1 MSDHEILPESVS
13 IPTDDD
19 DAPELACEVCGT
31 PLVYA
36 GRGRKPRYCEDHRNR
51 SGTNTGPRI
60 VTAGGAS
67 RASGKDARLRQDLTT
82 MLGSVGMALMLVESY
97 DGLVVMDR
105 TPATVDALMEVAAQ
119 NPKFRK
125 TLEQM
130 VTVSVWSQVSLAVA
144 GIALPI
150 AAHHGIIPVSQD
162 AMAAQFLSET
172 TRARLSQ
179 IPPRAPRTRKRA
191 APEPESD
198 EYGAEVPRDA
208 FGRPL

>member
-13 IPTDDD
+13 IPADD
-19 DAPELACEVCGT
+19 DAPDLACEVCGV

-36 GRGRKPRYCEDHRNR
+36 GRGRKPKYCEDHKPK
-51 SGTNTGPRI
+51 SGPRLA
-60 VTAGGAS
+60 TGGS
-67 RASGKDARLRQDLTT
+67 VPRASGKDARLRQDLTT
-82 MLGSVGMALMLVESY
+82 MLGGVGMALMLVETY
-97 DGLVVMDR
+97 DGLVIMDR

-150 AAHHGIIPVSQD
+150 AAHHGILPVSQD
-162 AMAAQFLSET
+162 AMAAQFLSDT
-172 TRARLSQ
+172 TRARLAS
-179 IPPRAPRTRKRA
+179 IPPRAPRARRRA
-191 APEPESD
+191 EPEPPAD

>member
-1 MSDHEILPESVS
+1 MSEPEILPESVA

-19 DAPELACEVCGT
+19 TPDGLVCEVCGV
-31 PLVYA
+31 PLAYS
-36 GRGRKPRYCEDHRNR
+36 GRGRKPKYCEDHRSR
-51 SGTNTGPRI
+51 SGSNTGPRI
-60 VTAGGAS
+60 PTAGGS

-82 MLGSVGMALMLVESY
+82 MLGGVGMALMLVEPF
-97 DGLVVMDR
+97 DGLVIVDR

-150 AAHHGIIPVSQD
+150 AAHHGILPVSRD

-172 TRARLSQ
+172 TR
-179 IPPRAPRTRKRA
+179 KRA
-191 APEPESD
+191 ETIPARGGPRVRRPRRSEPEPEYATAD
-198 EYGAEVPRDA
+198 VPRDA
-208 FGRPL
+208 FGNPL